1 MALLSLADFKSLYW
15 HGDASDTTQDTRLTA
30 WLAAWEDAFLE
41 HIGVPVN
48 DADTRTL
55 DSATYTVIYTSQYDT
70 RVARGPAGH
79 VVPPVVPWSTTGLFS
94 SSDGAFADASDEFT
108 SGEYDDRMPNSPIHA
123 RVKLR
128 PGYSFAE
135 SDEVKLVGT
144 GGYSTV
150 PDRFV
155 YAFGLTMDWWDRV
168 NDHRT
173 IRSKTVERTPTASF
187 RAEDLP
193 PDLRGLMDA
202 LRMPWKRI

>member
-1 MALLSLADFKSLYW
+1 MALLSLSDFKSLYW
-15 HGDASDTTQDTRLTA
+15 HGESDDTSQDTRLTA
-30 WLAAWEDAFLE
+30 WLAAWEDVFLE
-41 HIGVPVN
+41 YLGVPVN
-48 DADTRTL
+48 DGGTRTL
-55 DSATYTVIYTSQYDT
+55 DSSTYTVIYTSHFDVT
-70 RVARGPAGH
+70 VSRGSGGY
-79 VVPPVVPWSTTGLFS
+79 VVPPVIPWATTGLFS

-108 SGEYDDRMPNSPIHA
+108 SGQYDDRMTSDPSQV

-128 PGYSFAE
+128 PGYAFGE

-150 PDRFV
+150 PDRYV

-193 PDLRGLMDA
+193 PDLLMVMDA
-202 LRMPWKRI
+202 LRMPWKRD